1 MILTRSEI
9 KTLLEGAERPGMGLQ
24 NLRNSAGHLA
34 YTALALFE
42 HIDQIKRPTV
52 YNGPDFFSLRY
63 EHFKPNM
70 PVKPAHLTDLC
81 RNCGGFSQT
90 LRAGKPWTCDY
101 CGAVQ

>member
-9 KTLLEGAERPGMGLQ
+9 KTLLEDAKSSGMGLQ
-24 NLRNSAGHLA
+24 TLRNSAGHLA
-34 YTALALFE
+34 YTALALFD
-42 HIDQIKRPTV
+42 HIEQTKRATV

-63 EHFKPNM
+63 DYFKPNM

-90 LRAGKPWTCDY
+90 LRVGKPWTCDD
-101 CGAVQ
+101 CGAIR